1 MKKLYFIPADSQTK
15 SKFILLVGFIATI
28 RRSLRRGACPERS
41 RRVHLPYR
49 YSTLLV
55 PCTLFLFLF
64 LFASCEN
71 DPKIIELWTKKADL
85 KEEAKHIESYLSQ
98 SGVMKAKLTAP

>member
-1 MKKLYFIPADSQTK
+1 MKKLYFIPADSPVTN
-15 SKFILLVGFIATI
+15 KFFLLVSFIATM
-28 RRSLRRGACPERS
+28 RRLRRASCLERS
-41 RRVHLPYR
+41 RRAHLSYR

-55 PCTLFLFLF
+55 PCTLCLFLF

-98 SGVMKAKLTAP
+98 SGVMKAKLTA